1 MYTLGGASIAKSLSA
16 ALVRVKNSGVA
27 TVLVD
32 STSGTNQAAYVNVSN
47 TYGGCYFGLDGS
59 GLNGFVNRAV
69 IQTTSA
75 ATPISLFPGG
85 AGTASFSNTGT
96 TLTGTLGVT
105 GASTLTGNLTQSGG
119 NISFSSGGTF
129 QSVNTYAGGGFYLA
143 NFLAPSALAGNIQ
156 FDIGVATSAYNAAQ
170 IIFNYVAAGSHANTV
185 SLGLDG
191 AVGQRLQIDG
201 DNLVTVK
208 NLSFAN
214 AGAINGTNLTVN
226 GTNANFANVTVSNT
240 FTATLFM
247 NGSNNV
253 TPNSG
258 TWSPIM
264 KLLNSS
270 VVSSL
275 NSYSASTAFGTWVQI
290 GGFTTYYF
298 DMTFS
303 YGNNVSGNL
312 AMLQNTG
319 SAGPAFS
326 NNAAFSGS
334 TNSQYSSLNG
344 AANNIAMG
352 FSTFTNVVLFFTNIG
367 NPVNIIN
374 SGASGQR
381 IGGAFTMSA

>member
-1 MYTLGGASIAKSLSA
+1 MYTLGGASIAKTLSA

-32 STSGTNQAAYVNVSN
+32 STTGTNQAAYVNVSN
-47 TYGGCYFGLDGS
+47 TYGGCYFGLDGA
-59 GLNGFVNRAV
+59 GLNGYVNRAV

-191 AVGQRLQIDG
+191 SVGQRLQIDG

-214 AGAINGTNLTVN
+214 AGTINGTNLTVN

-258 TWSPIM
+258 TWIPGVTSTGGGINGVTSTTQFGKWVAIGGYVIWYFHLAYSYTSASPGNLVM
-264 KLLNSS
+264 T
-270 VVSSL
+270 VVGGPTLSL
-275 NSYSASTAFGTWVQI
+275 NQ
-290 GGFTTYYF
+290 
-298 DMTFS
+298 TFA
-303 YGNNVSGNL
+303 GNL
-312 AMLQNTG
+312 NRTL
-319 SAGPAFS
+319 
-326 NNAAFSGS
+326 
-334 TNSQYSSLNG
+334 TNIPG
-344 AANNIAMG
+344 AANPIGLGFDPSNRNIYLYQGTGSQVA
-352 FSTFTNVVLFFTNIG
+352 
-367 NPVNIIN
+367 VNI
-374 SGASGQR
+374 SGQSDVYA
-381 IGGAFTMSA
+381 GNFTISA